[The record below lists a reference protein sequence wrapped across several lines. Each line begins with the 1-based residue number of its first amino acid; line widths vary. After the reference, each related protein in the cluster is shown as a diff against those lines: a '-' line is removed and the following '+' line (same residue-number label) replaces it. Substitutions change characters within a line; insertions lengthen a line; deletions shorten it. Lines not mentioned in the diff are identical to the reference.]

1 MDARALANG
10 LHKRCPLCGERDIFA
25 SYFTIRERCGSCDL
39 KFAREDGYWL
49 GAMIVAMALVV
60 LAFAAVFL
68 GGLALTWPDPPWT
81 GLLIAT
87 VAVNLILPI
96 LAYPWCMTVW
106 MGLHHA
112 VVTSD
117 RDEGAQPR
125 YDR

>member
-1 MDARALANG
+1 MDLRALGRG
-10 LHKRCPLCGERDIFA
+10 LAKRCPLCGERDLFV
-25 SYFTIRERCGSCDL
+25 SYFTIRERCPRCDL
-39 KFAREDGYWL
+39 QFAREEGYWL
-49 GAMIVAMALVV
+49 GAMIVAMALVIV
-60 LAFAAVFL
+60 AFGVVFL

-87 VAVNLILPI
+87 VAVNLVVPVV
-96 LAYPWCMTVW
+96 AYPWCMTVW

-112 VVTSD
+112 VVTTD